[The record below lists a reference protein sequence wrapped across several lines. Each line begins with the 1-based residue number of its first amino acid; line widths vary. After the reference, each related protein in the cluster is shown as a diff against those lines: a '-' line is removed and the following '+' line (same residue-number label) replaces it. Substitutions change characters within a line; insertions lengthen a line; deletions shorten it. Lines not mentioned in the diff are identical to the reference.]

1 MTGKTQRMAEKMKLM
16 AIINPISGTEG
27 KEAIPAT
34 IDRIINHDT
43 FDVEVA
49 TTQYASHA
57 TELAHHAVDDGY
69 NGVIAIGGDGT
80 INEVA
85 SALRDTPVALGI
97 VPCGSGNGLAR
108 HLDIPLN
115 VERALSII
123 NLCHIENLDYCTVN
137 ERPFFCTCGIGFDA
151 LVSEK
156 FAQAGR
162 RGPIT
167 YLQKALSEYLKYR
180 SEVYSI
186 ETADKVITEK
196 AFIIACGNASQY
208 GNNAF
213 ITPQASMTDG
223 LVDVTVILPFTPID
237 TAIMGLLLFTK
248 HLDQDTNIHSFRTS
262 GLTIHRPKAEMMHID
277 GEPVMMPADLHIR
290 CHKGGIKI
298 FLPGNENGKKNP
310 LAPIED
316 GFWGFVN
323 AIRGELNI

>member
-1 MTGKTQRMAEKMKLM
+1 M

-27 KEAIPAT
+27 KESIPAA
-34 IDRIINHDT
+34 IDRVIDHAT
-43 FDVEVA
+43 YDVVVE

-57 TELAHHAVDDGY
+57 TVLAQRAIADGCY
-69 NGVIAIGGDGT
+69 GVVAIGGDGT

-115 VERALSII
+115 VERALGII
-123 NLCHIENLDYCTVN
+123 NLRHIEDLDYCTVN
-137 ERPFFCTCGIGFDA
+137 DRPFFCTCGVGFDA

-167 YLQKALSEYLKYR
+167 YLQKALGEYLKYR

-186 ETADKVITEK
+186 TTADKVITEK

-223 LVDVTVILPFTPID
+223 LVDVTVILQFTPID

-248 HLDQDTNIHSFRTS
+248 HLDQDTNIHSFRTAE
-262 GLTIHRPKAEMMHID
+262 LTIHRPKAEMMHID

-290 CHKGGIKI
+290 CHKGGIKV
-298 FLPGNENGKKNP
+298 FLPDSESAKKNP

>member
-1 MTGKTQRMAEKMKLM
+1 MERKKIAFV
-16 AIINPISGTEG
+16 INPISGTQNKNFILECVKAQLDKDKYAPEVIYTERAG
-27 KEAIPAT
+27 HAIEIAAAKANE
-34 IDRIINHDT
+34 D
-43 FDVEVA
+43 FF
-49 TTQYASHA
+49 
-57 TELAHHAVDDGY
+57 AV
-69 NGVIAIGGDGT
+69 VAIGGDGT

-262 GLTIHRPKAEMMHID
+262 ELTIHRPKAEMMHID

>member
-1 MTGKTQRMAEKMKLM
+1 M

-27 KEAIPAT
+27 KESIPVA
-34 IDRIINHDT
+34 IDRVIDHST
-43 FDVEVA
+43 YDVVVE

-57 TELAHHAVDDGY
+57 TVLAQRAIADGCY
-69 NGVIAIGGDGT
+69 GVVAIGGDGT

-115 VERALSII
+115 VERALGII
-123 NLCHIENLDYCTVN
+123 NLRHIEDLDYCTVN
-137 ERPFFCTCGIGFDA
+137 DRPFFCTCGVGFDA

-167 YLQKALSEYLKYR
+167 YLQKALGEYLKYR

-186 ETADKVITEK
+186 TTADKVITEK

-248 HLDQDTNIHSFRTS
+248 HLDQDTNIHSFRTAE
-262 GLTIHRPKAEMMHID
+262 LTIHRPKAEMMHID

-290 CHKGGIKI
+290 CHKGGIKV
-298 FLPGNENGKKNP
+298 FLPDSESAKKNP